1 MTRLLPAALLSAL
14 LAAPAL
20 AGGIVIDLP
29 NLTFPAPEPTISTQG
44 CQTDAKAEVCVPRP

>member
-1 MTRLLPAALLSAL
+1 MTRLLPAALLSVL
-14 LAAPAL
+14 LAVPAL

-44 CQTDAKAEVCVPRP
+44 CQTDAKAEVCVLRP